1 MAVAAEADSF
11 GSRANM
17 SQQFGTG
24 EVVVEDDVGR
34 AEAFGAA
41 EGQQP
46 GIPGAGAD
54 EVHSAVWISHVLSS
68 ELSCSP

>member
-1 MAVAAEADSF
+1 MAVAAEADPL
-11 GSRANM
+11 GTRPNV
-17 SQQFGTG
+17 SQQFGAG

-41 EGQQP
+41 ERQQP
-46 GIPGAGAD
+46 GIAGPGAD
-54 EVHSAVWISHVLSS
+54 EVHFAVWISHVISP

>member
-11 GSRANM
+11 GVRADV
-17 SQQFGTG
+17 SQQFGAG

-41 EGQQP
+41 ERQQP
-46 GIPGAGAD
+46 GVAGTGAD
-54 EVHSAVWISHVLSS
+54 EVHSAVWISHVISP